1 MRASIAFLEVNQI
14 AEQNSPSIHRLQLN
28 AALPFGEPSH
38 SFRSSHFRI
47 HFRNIWLFNAR
58 AHTTA

>member
-1 MRASIAFLEVNQI
+1 MRASIAFLEVKQI
-14 AEQNSPSIHRLQLN
+14 AEQKSPSIHRLKLD

-47 HFRNIWLFNAR
+47 YF
-58 AHTTA
+58 